1 MEISLS
7 WDSSCRKHK
16 ELTSVF
22 VDPMGP
28 LATVSSRG
36 SNELHRLQFWLFH
49 RIPTLRLLL
58 KNYAAE
64 IYGLTENVPKGTDSM
79 LKGELS

>member
-7 WDSSCRKHK
+7 WDSSRRKHK

-49 RIPTLRLLL
+49 
-58 KNYAAE
+58 
-64 IYGLTENVPKGTDSM
+64 
-79 LKGELS
+79 